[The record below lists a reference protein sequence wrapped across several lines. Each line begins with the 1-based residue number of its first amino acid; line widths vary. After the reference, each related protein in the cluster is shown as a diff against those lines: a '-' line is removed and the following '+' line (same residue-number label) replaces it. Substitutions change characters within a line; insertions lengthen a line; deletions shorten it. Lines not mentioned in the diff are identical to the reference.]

1 MLKLYGGAKS
11 RAAIVEWYLEELH
24 VPFEYIVLDLQ
35 AGEQTQPNFLAI
47 NPMGKVPA
55 LVDGTL
61 KLWESGAILLYLAQ
75 KYDSSYPQTIETQAE
90 IYQWTLFANSTLSQ
104 EIFTPDPADNKA
116 EGILAPLNQ
125 ILKTQTWI
133 LGETFSVADVA
144 VGSALAYIPIALDMD
159 LSPYP
164 AMLLYIN
171 RLTERP
177 AFMNTIG
184 KRFQ

>member
-1 MLKLYGGAKS
+1 MLKLYGSAKS
-11 RAAIVEWYLEELH
+11 RAAIVEWYLEELK
-24 VPFEYIVLDLQ
+24 VPFEHIVLDLQ
-35 AGEQTQPNFLAI
+35 AGEQTQPEFLAI

-55 LVDGTL
+55 LVDGGL

-75 KYDSSYPQTIETQAE
+75 KYDSSYPQAIEAQAE

-104 EIFTPDPADNKA
+104 EIFTADPADNKV
-116 EGILAPLNQ
+116 ERILTPLNQ
-125 ILKTQTWI
+125 ILKTQAWM

-144 VGSALAYIPIALDMD
+144 VGAALAYIPIALDMD

-177 AFMNTIG
+177 AFMSTIG